1 MQTPDASDLTCFE
14 CTLYNASSDQN
25 KAASMQEQ
33 QAQAEEEA
41 RLTLLTDQAGM
52 KLTLTQQVHMM
63 HMHVNGFIL
72 YTTCIRSA

>member
-1 MQTPDASDLTCFE
+1 
-14 CTLYNASSDQN
+14 
-25 KAASMQEQ
+25 MQEQ